1 MGLGLCGLSSP
12 PCPCGRIIN
21 GTRKRRARRASSS
34 AGRADRSQAMPAERI
49 KSWGGEGQNSDKPA
63 EPWQFLE
70 ASGSHF
76 AVKAG
81 HHGGHFVRSN
91 GRAGSHLVLA
101 EGRKLILLEVEGGS
115 VLGATRA
122 SLPLAPSTA
131 NKYFV

>member
-101 EGRKLILLEVEGGS
+101 EGRKTNTARGGGWLCPGCHQS
-115 VLGATRA
+115 FSSTGA
-122 SLPLAPSTA
+122 
-131 NKYFV
+131 KHCK